1 MIQPVPLS
9 DPAWQTTVPRLVTP
23 CTDEWLAGLL
33 LRCDELNHWNSG
45 ATCAPYVQSLH
56 LPPRLKRVVRA
67 SALIVPPVPLLAY
80 LIQAFAIPKSQL
92 LATTYQSELARLYG
106 DSQWNEVLLNNAVL
120 FRFCPECIAENRL
133 LRRQLLLP
141 LVACCP
147 SHQMMF
153 VDTCHCG
160 SPQEL
165 FVRRALPFTCSRCGM
180 DWGQFPRWQAP
191 PERIEVEH
199 KRLLWYE
206 FFFSRGTPPLIRRAL
221 DLIDDSVAKMKPGQA
236 RQFRKRLMKSTPE
249 QMRDPK
255 IKIPLSYFVRVLAD
269 LDLSPHDLQ
278 VREAD

>member
-1 MIQPVPLS
+1 MTQPVPLS
-9 DPAWQTTVPRLVTP
+9 DPAWQRTVPRLVTP
-23 CTDEWLAGLL
+23 YMDEWLAGLL

-56 LPPRLKRVVRA
+56 LPPRLKRVVGV

-80 LIQAFAIPKSQL
+80 LIQTLAIPKSLL

-106 DSQWNEVLLNNAVL
+106 DSRWNEVLLNNAL
-120 FRFCPECIAENRL
+120 IFRFCPVCIAENRL
-133 LRRQLLLP
+133 LRRTVMLP

-160 SPQEL
+160 SSQEL

-180 DWGQFPRWQAP
+180 DWGQFPQIQAH
-191 PERIEVEH
+191 PERIEMEH
-199 KRLLWYE
+199 MYLVWYE
-206 FFFSRGTPPLIRRAL
+206 FFFSRGTPSLFPRAL
-221 DLIDDSVAKMKPGQA
+221 DLIDGCVLKMKPAQA